1 MKIIYLL
8 LILLT
13 SSVVWSQGQF
23 KVRNDGLI
31 QIGYTTNNSLTF
43 GQGNGSSNN
52 GNFALEYCST
62 CPSAGFNIWK
72 PWPTSDYG
80 NYKLF
85 IRDNGNVGMGNVG
98 DASAKLW
105 ISGNLKVNSTTYTS
119 DQRFKENIQPINN
132 QLSNLLR
139 LKTYQYTF
147 IQSERFVG
155 DSLSVNANKED
166 HPDYNFDSNLHYGLM
181 AQDIE
186 KIYPNLVAKDEN
198 GYLSLNYTELIPIL
212 ISSIQEQNERI
223 SKLEEEL
230 NLLKQR

>member
-8 LILLT
+8 LILLI

>member
-1 MKIIYLL
+1 MKIIYLCFIS
-8 LILLT
+8 LI
-13 SSVVWSQGQF
+13 SSVVWGQGQF

-31 QIGYTTNNSLTF
+31 QIGYTNYNILTF
-43 GQGNGSSNN
+43 GQGNGATNN
-52 GNFALEYCST
+52 GNFAIEYCST
-62 CPSAGFNIWK
+62 CPSAGFNFWK

-85 IRDNGNVGMGNVG
+85 IRDNGNVGIGNVG

-105 ISGNLKVNSTTYTS
+105 ISGNLKVNSTTFTS

-132 QLSNLLR
+132 QLSNLLK

-147 IQSERFVG
+147 KQSERFIG
-155 DSLSVNANKED
+155 DSLSVNANKEY

-186 KIYPNLVAKDEN
+186 MIYPNLVAKDEN

-223 SKLEEEL
+223 LKLEEEL